1 MHARIFIG
9 GLLDSIQDADIVK
22 LFSSFGKVM
31 DIDRMDYKERRY
43 LKGTKLMRLRYER
56 RIAFLTLDVK
66 EDKAV
71 QRAVRALHGT
81 KWKGATLRCQLAKPS
96 GLDRIRN
103 EIEEERNHHVFDDNE
118 DQEGVAHDDVQE
130 EVVTKKP
137 FDGAFVTSRM
147 HSQDNKTYFGSD
159 NDDDDDEHRLDN
171 VWAEIETPKQHVYN
185 YEQHLEKCSRM
196 VAETRDD
203 DDDDKSDVDLRPKTK
218 DLGLVEAFLKE
229 QENRRSVEFGK
240 KTAGNTVDFF
250 SQEDVSLTHGGVHPR
265 DIDLSRFDDSD
276 DDDNGELRIPQ
287 VDGADDDSSSSSS
300 DDDDND
306 GVGEKGQQKDGTS
319 SSTEET
325 STSSSSSSSSSSDD
339 DDEDKERHAHDD
351 EDSDIEMAELQSL
364 FPNGALFHRGD
375 DTNMEQLQAT
385 WRVEGERMR
394 KDFKHI
400 KKQAKRSQRIPPSI
414 HTNE

>member
-1 MHARIFIG
+1 
-9 GLLDSIQDADIVK
+9 
-22 LFSSFGKVM
+22 
-31 DIDRMDYKERRY
+31 
-43 LKGTKLMRLRYER
+43 
-56 RIAFLTLDVK
+56 
-66 EDKAV
+66 
-71 QRAVRALHGT
+71 
-81 KWKGATLRCQLAKPS
+81 
-96 GLDRIRN
+96 
-103 EIEEERNHHVFDDNE
+103 
-118 DQEGVAHDDVQE
+118 VAHDDVQE

-159 NDDDDDEHRLDN
+159 TDDEEHRLDN

-203 DDDDKSDVDLRPKTK
+203 EDDDKSDIDLRPKTK

-250 SQEDVSLTHGGVHPR
+250 SQEDVSSTHAGVHPR

-276 DDDNGELRIPQ
+276 DDDNGEFRIPQ

-306 GVGEKGQQKDGTS
+306 GVGEKRQQKDGTL

-325 STSSSSSSSSSSDD
+325 STSSSSSDE
-339 DDEDKERHAHDD
+339 DDEEEEEHHAHDN

-400 KKQAKRSQRIPPSI
+400 KKQAKRSQRIPPPMY
-414 HTNE
+414 TNE

>member
-22 LFSSFGKVM
+22 LFSSFGKVIG
-31 DIDRMDYKERRY
+31 IDRMDYKERRY

-56 RIAFLTLDVK
+56 RIAFLTLDAK

-103 EIEEERNHHVFDDNE
+103 EIEEERNHHAVDNDDE
-118 DQEGVAHDDVQE
+118 EGVTCDDVQE

-137 FDGAFVTSRM
+137 FVGAFVTSRM
-147 HSQDNKTYFGSD
+147 HSQDNKTYFESD
-159 NDDDDDEHRLDN
+159 NNDDENCLRN

-203 DDDDKSDVDLRPKTK
+203 DNDDESDIDLRPKTK

-229 QENRRSVEFGK
+229 QEKKRSVEFGK

-250 SQEDVSLTHGGVHPR
+250 SQEDVSPIHEGVHPR

-276 DDDNGELRIPQ
+276 DDDNGKFRIPQ
-287 VDGADDDSSSSSS
+287 VDGADDDSSSS

-306 GVGEKGQQKDGTS
+306 DSMGQKQQQKQDGLSSPAEETS
-319 SSTEET
+319 STS
-325 STSSSSSSSSSSDD
+325 STSSSSSSSSE
-339 DDEDKERHAHDD
+339 DEEEDEHHAHDD
-351 EDSDIEMAELQSL
+351 QDSDIMMAELQSL

-375 DTNMEQLQAT
+375 TNMEQMQAT

>member
-103 EIEEERNHHVFDDNE
+103 EIEEERNHHDFDDNE
-118 DQEGVAHDDVQE
+118 DQEGVAHDDVLE

-159 NDDDDDEHRLDN
+159 TDDDEHRLDN

-203 DDDDKSDVDLRPKTK
+203 EDDDDDKSDIDLRPKTK

-229 QENRRSVEFGK
+229 QENRRTVEFGK

-250 SQEDVSLTHGGVHPR
+250 SQEDVSSTHAGRG
-265 DIDLSRFDDSD
+265 IDLSRFDDSD
-276 DDDNGELRIPQ
+276 DDDNGEFRIPQ
-287 VDGADDDSSSSSS
+287 VDGADDD
-300 DDDDND
+300 DDND
-306 GVGEKGQQKDGTS
+306 GVGEKRQQKDGTL

-325 STSSSSSSSSSSDD
+325 STSSSSSD
-339 DDEDKERHAHDD
+339 DDEEEEEHHVHDD

-414 HTNE
+414 YTNE